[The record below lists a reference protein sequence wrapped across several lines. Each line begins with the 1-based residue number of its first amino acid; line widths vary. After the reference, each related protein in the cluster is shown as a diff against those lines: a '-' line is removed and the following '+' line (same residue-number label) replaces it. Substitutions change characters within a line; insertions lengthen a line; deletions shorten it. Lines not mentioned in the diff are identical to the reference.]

1 MSYDRCNQLSDCEDG
16 SDESSCHLV
25 VLKDSYNK
33 MVPPIRRAVD
43 HTMIPATVNVSII
56 LLKIVE
62 IDEENHAIDFQYEII
77 LKWRDNRLVFNNLK
91 QETSL
96 NAILESDVKRLWLP
110 LVIYD
115 NTDQKVTTRLGMEWE
130 WSTSVTV
137 TREGNFTRSSLNTLD
152 EIEIFEGGE
161 NTLTMRQ
168 TYTNKFQ
175 CRFVLDRYPFDTQ
188 VIQVLNL

>member
-1 MSYDRCNQLSDCEDG
+1 
-16 SDESSCHLV
+16 
-25 VLKDSYNK
+25 

-137 TREGNFTRSSLNTLD
+137 TREGNFTRSGSEMVD
-152 EIEIFEGGE
+152 ETEIFKGEE
-161 NTLTMRQ
+161 NTLVMTQ
-168 TYTNKFQ
+168 EYTHEFQ
-175 CRFVLDRYPFDTQ
+175 CTFQLGRYPFDTQ
-188 VIQVLNL
+188 VRI

>member
-1 MSYDRCNQLSDCEDG
+1 M
-16 SDESSCHLV
+16 
-25 VLKDSYNK
+25 
-33 MVPPIRRAVD
+33 
-43 HTMIPATVNVSII
+43 
-56 LLKIVE
+56 
-62 IDEENHAIDFQYEII
+62 
-77 LKWRDNRLVFNNLK
+77 VFNNLK

-168 TYTNKFQ
+168 TYELQCSFKLEKYSFDRQTCSIQMTSTNMS
-175 CRFVLDRYPFDTQ
+175 L
-188 VIQVLNL
+188 L

>member
-1 MSYDRCNQLSDCEDG
+1 
-16 SDESSCHLV
+16 
-25 VLKDSYNK
+25 

-137 TREGNFTRSSLNTLD
+137 TREGNFTRSGLNTLD

-168 TYTNKFQ
+168 TYTNEFQ
-175 CRFVLDRYPFDTQ
+175 CRFILDRYPFDTQ
-188 VIQVLNL
+188 VIQVFNF